1 MLEASGEIF
10 WEILEDVLTLRG
22 QSILKT
28 KKAVYDTNLNEY
40 DATGI
45 VGLFETLGGWILDS
59 SWPLGF

>member
-1 MLEASGEIF
+1 MLEASGEYSGSGCGDF
-10 WEILEDVLTLRG
+10 EGPEHSKD
-22 QSILKT
+22 

-59 SWPLGF
+59 SWSLGF